1 MNLPFNSKGRS
12 NTGVKINM
20 QITDIESPIQSYLQ
34 ELLTEFKDNADG
46 TLADYIPELA
56 KASGEWFGITIVTVD
71 GHVYQVG
78 DSRLPFTIQ
87 SISKPFTYALTLDL
101 YGMDHILRKVGVEP
115 SGEAF
120 NEISL
125 EGGTG
130 RPFNP
135 MINAGAIAT
144 AGLVPGD
151 TLEMRFHNILKT
163 YEKFTGHKL
172 TMDEAVYRSESD
184 TGNRNRAIAYLLR
197 NSNILEE
204 KTEETLELYFRQCSI
219 LVNCRDLAVMGATLA
234 NNGINPITN
243 VVALKS
249 ENVEKVLSIMSTC
262 GMYDYAGGWIYD
274 VGMPAKSGVSGGIM
288 AVLPGQ
294 LGIGVFSPLLD
305 IHGNSAKGIKVC
317 RKISLDFGLH
327 MFDSSKASNSIIRA
341 KYDTTT
347 ITSKRTRPGDEFKL
361 LRAHGGQIKIY
372 ELAGD
377 IIFSAIDYV
386 LETVIGEID
395 NTGFIIFDLKRV
407 TTAKKSACYL
417 IASLIKKVKQHG
429 KYIFFTNS
437 GYQFN
442 KLLRFYIDRQTFDEV
457 MMFADNDSALEWC
470 ENMLIRKYVE
480 SNEIS
485 PKVTLSRQL
494 LLQGFSQEELQF
506 LKTMMNKRVYEKGEI
521 IIHEGDAS
529 YSLYFLTLG
538 EVNVNIRSDKNNH
551 HTRIAT
557 MSAGMSFGEM
567 SLIDRQKRSASVVAE
582 SHVECYELMFASYDD
597 VIESKYPKIKEK
609 LLTNIAVDLS
619 NKLRKANQVIRVYQ

>member
-1 MNLPFNSKGRS
+1 MR
-12 NTGVKINM
+12 
-20 QITDIESPIQSYLQ
+20 ITNIESPTQTYLQ
-34 ELLTEFKDNADG
+34 ELLTQFKNNTAG
-46 TLADYIPELA
+46 SVATYIPELA
-56 KASGEWFGITIVTVD
+56 KANSEWFGIALVTVD

-78 DSRLPFTIQ
+78 DSRQPFTIQ
-87 SISKPFTYALTLDL
+87 SISKPFTYALTLDK
-101 YGMDHILRKVGVEP
+101 YGIDHVLGKVGVEP

-151 TLEMRFHNILKT
+151 TLDMRFENILKA
-163 YEKFTGHKL
+163 YEKFAAHKL
-172 TMDEAVYRSESD
+172 IMDEAVYRSESD

-204 KTEETLELYFRQCSI
+204 NTEETLELYFRQCSV
-219 LVNCRDLAVMGATLA
+219 LVTCRDLAVMGATLA
-234 NNGINPITN
+234 NNGVNPITN
-243 VVALKS
+243 VVGLKS

-305 IHGNSAKGIKVC
+305 MHGNSVRGIEVC

-341 KYDTTT
+341 KYDTAT
-347 ITSKRTRPGDEFKL
+347 ITSKKIRTGEEVKL

-377 IIFSAIDYV
+377 MIFSAIDFV
-386 LETVIGEID
+386 LETVISEFEH
-395 NTGFIIFDLKRV
+395 TGFLIFDLKRV
-407 TTAKKSACYL
+407 TAAKKSACYL
-417 IASLIKKVKQHG
+417 MASLIKKVKQNG
-429 KYIFFTNS
+429 KHVFFTNA

-442 KLLRFYIDRQTFDEV
+442 KLLKLYIDRPVYEEV
-457 MMFADNDSALEWC
+457 FMFADNNSALEWC
-470 ENMLIRKYVE
+470 ENMLIRKYKTSLEE
-480 SNEIS
+480 SA
-485 PKVTLSRQL
+485 KVPLAEQL
-494 LLQGFSQEELQF
+494 LLEGFSGEELQF
-506 LKTMMNKRVYEKGEI
+506 LKTMMKKRIYEKGDVI
-521 IIHEGDAS
+521 IKEGDPS
-529 YSLYFLTLG
+529 NSLFFLTLG
-538 EVNVNIRSDKNNH
+538 EVSVNIRGGRNNH
-551 HTRIAT
+551 QTRIAT
-557 MSAGMSFGEM
+557 MSAGRSFGEM
-567 SLIDRQKRSASVVAE
+567 SLIDRRNRSASVLAE
-582 SHVECYELMFASYDD
+582 SPVECYELLFTSYDD
-597 VIESKYPKIKEK
+597 VIEVERPKIKEK

-619 NKLRKANQVIRVYQ
+619 NKLRKANQEIKVYQ

>member
-1 MNLPFNSKGRS
+1 
-12 NTGVKINM
+12 M
-20 QITDIESPIQSYLQ
+20 QITDIEAPTQSYLQ
-34 ELLTEFKDNADG
+34 ELLTLFKDDNEGLVA
-46 TLADYIPELA
+46 TYIPELA
-56 KASGEWFGITIVTVD
+56 KASSEWFGIALVTVD

-78 DSRLPFTIQ
+78 DSRQPFTIQ

-101 YGMDHILRKVGVEP
+101 FGIDHVLAKVGVEP

-144 AGLVPGD
+144 AGLIPGEN
-151 TLEMRFHNILKT
+151 LEKRFDNILKT
-163 YEKFTGHKL
+163 YEKFSAHKL
-172 TMDEAVYRSESD
+172 SMDKAVYRSESD

-234 NNGINPITN
+234 NNGVNPITN

-262 GMYDYAGGWIYD
+262 GMYDYAGGWIYE

-305 IHGNSAKGIKVC
+305 LHGNSARGIKVC

-327 MFDSSKASNSIIRA
+327 MFDSSRASNSIIRA

-347 ITSKRTRPGDEFKL
+347 ITSKRIRTGSEVKL
-361 LRAHGGQIKIY
+361 LRAHGGEIKIY

-377 IIFSAIDYV
+377 MIFSAVDYV
-386 LETVIGEID
+386 LKTVISEFE

-407 TTAKKSACYL
+407 TAAKKSACYL
-417 IASLIKKVKQHG
+417 IASLIRKVKQNGMHV
-429 KYIFFTNS
+429 FFTNA

-442 KLLRFYIDRQTFDEV
+442 KLLKLYIDRQTYEEV
-457 MMFADNDSALEWC
+457 FRFPDNDSALEWC
-470 ENMLIRKYVE
+470 ENVVITKYQVLNDG
-480 SNEIS
+480 SQ
-485 PKVTLSRQL
+485 KVPLAEQL
-494 LLQGFSQEELQF
+494 LLEGFSQEELEF
-506 LKTMMNKRVYEKGEI
+506 LKKMMNKRNYEKGNMI
-521 IIHEGDAS
+521 IKEGDPS
-529 YSLYFLTLG
+529 DSLYFLTRG
-538 EVNVNIRSDKNNH
+538 EVSVNIKGGKNNH
-551 HTRIAT
+551 QTRIAT
-557 MSAGMSFGEM
+557 MAAGRSFGEM
-567 SLIDRQKRSASVVAE
+567 SLIDRRNRSASVIAE
-582 SHVECYELMFASYDD
+582 SQVECYELMFASYDD
-597 VIESKYPKIKEK
+597 VIEVERPKIKEK

-619 NKLRKANQVIRVYQ
+619 NKLRKANQEIKVYQ

>member
-1 MNLPFNSKGRS
+1 
-12 NTGVKINM
+12 M
-20 QITDIESPIQSYLQ
+20 QITDIESPTQSYLQ
-34 ELLTEFKDNADG
+34 ELLTIFKDDHEG
-46 TLADYIPELA
+46 SLATYIPELA
-56 KASGEWFGITIVTVD
+56 KASGEWFGIALVTVD

-78 DSRLPFTIQ
+78 DSRQPFTIQ
-87 SISKPFTYALTLDL
+87 SISKPFTYASTLDL
-101 YGMDHILRKVGVEP
+101 YGIEHVLGKVGVEP

-125 EGGTG
+125 ELGTG

-144 AGLVPGD
+144 VGLVPGEN
-151 TLEMRFHNILKT
+151 LEKRFENILKT
-163 YEKFTGHKL
+163 YEKFAARKL
-172 TMDEAVYRSESD
+172 TLDEAVYRSESD

-219 LVNCRDLAVMGATLA
+219 LLNCRDLAVMGATLA
-234 NNGINPITN
+234 NNGVNPITN

-262 GMYDYAGGWIYD
+262 GMYNYAGGWIYD

-305 IHGNSAKGIKVC
+305 IHGNSARGIKVC

-347 ITSKRTRPGDEFKL
+347 ITSKRIRTGTEVKL
-361 LRAHGGQIKIY
+361 LRAHGGEIKIY

-377 IIFSAIDYV
+377 MIFSAVDFV
-386 LETVIGEID
+386 LETVISEFE

-407 TTAKKSACYL
+407 TAAKKSACYL
-417 IASLIKKVKQHG
+417 IASLIKKVKQSG
-429 KYIFFTNS
+429 KYIFFTNA

-442 KLLRFYIDRQTFDEV
+442 KLLKLYIDRDTYGEV
-457 MMFADNDSALEWC
+457 FMFPDNDAALEWC
-470 ENMLIRKYVE
+470 ENLLIRKYQALNDG
-480 SNEIS
+480 SH
-485 PKVTLSRQL
+485 KVPLAEQL
-494 LLQGFSQEELQF
+494 LLEGFSGEELQF
-506 LKTMMNKRVYEKGEI
+506 LKKMMKKRIYGKGDTI
-521 IIHEGDAS
+521 IREGDPS
-529 YSLYFLTLG
+529 DSLYFLTLG
-538 EVNVNIRSDKNNH
+538 EVSVNIRGGKNNH
-551 HTRIAT
+551 QTKIAT
-557 MSAGMSFGEM
+557 MSAGRSFGEM
-567 SLIDRQKRSASVVAE
+567 SLIDRRNRSASVMAE
-582 SHVECYELMFASYDD
+582 SPVECYELMFASYDD
-597 VIESKYPKIKEK
+597 VIEIERPKIKEK

-619 NKLRKANQVIRVYQ
+619 NKLRKANQEIKVYQ